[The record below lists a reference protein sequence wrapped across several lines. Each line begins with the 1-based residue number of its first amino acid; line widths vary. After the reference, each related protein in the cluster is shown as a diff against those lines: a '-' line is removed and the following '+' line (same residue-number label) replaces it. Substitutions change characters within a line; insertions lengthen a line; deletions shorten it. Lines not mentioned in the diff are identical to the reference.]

1 MLKKR
6 IDKYITICYI
16 TSRPFVYKLM
26 DQESE
31 GGIHKMKHMRTLLA
45 GALTAAMLLSG
56 CTAQPDASA
65 QPSGS
70 TTPAPS
76 ETGSAAIFTPG
87 TYEGTG
93 KGYGGDIKVSV
104 TVDET
109 SITDIEVVEQTE
121 TEGVGGAAL
130 PTLVDKVLSAQS
142 VNIDGVSGATYT
154 SDGFLTAVREAITA
168 SGADPDAL
176 GQGQTGGDEAK
187 ETVTMSTDVVVV
199 GAGGA
204 GLAAAL
210 TAAQNGADVVV
221 LEKMAMVGG
230 ASSMA
235 GGGTNATGSQWQQS
249 YGIEDSPEAYF
260 MDIMENGHFFSDA
273 RTLWLYANTQ
283 GAAFD
288 WLVAE
293 DGAALPYVNSQPSP
307 SAEHTYGRTFSPEGG
322 GAGVVSAL
330 QQKVTDLGVEILLE
344 TPAQELM
351 VTDGTVTGVKALAA
365 DGTPYEIT
373 ANSVILATG
382 GYGANTDMLPE
393 TVTSL
398 PYAGAVSATG
408 DGLNMATAIGADA
421 INLDKVNIQ
430 PHSIILPDGRGQHTF
445 QGCLA
450 MYNKTGS
457 ILVSDQGVRF
467 VNEQG
472 SANDI
477 KAGMEQNEHS
487 YLIMDAASFE
497 TYAQTCIASHN
508 FTQEQ
513 LDQWLE
519 ANGTSNPVF
528 AHADSLEDLA
538 AIVGIPSGA
547 LTETVERY
555 NGFVSAGEDTDF
567 GRKVSTAMGDG
578 PYYAVEMNLR
588 YYATLGGLH
597 INDNMQVL
605 DTDGQPIQGLY
616 AAGEVVGGVVGDI
629 YAPGSLFGWA
639 MTSGHNAGLAVT
651 GNTVFEG

>member
-1 MLKKR
+1 
-6 IDKYITICYI
+6 
-16 TSRPFVYKLM
+16 
-26 DQESE
+26 
-31 GGIHKMKHMRTLLA
+31 MKHMRTLLA

-76 ETGSAAIFTPG
+76 ETGSAAIFNPG

-210 TAAQNGADVVV
+210 TAAQNGTDVVV

-293 DGAALPYVNSQPSP
+293 DGAALPYVNSQPSS

>member
-1 MLKKR
+1 
-6 IDKYITICYI
+6 
-16 TSRPFVYKLM
+16 
-26 DQESE
+26 
-31 GGIHKMKHMRTLLA
+31 MKHMRTLLA

-130 PTLVDKVLSAQS
+130 PTLVDKVLIAQS

-307 SAEHTYGRTFSPEGG
+307 SAEHSYGRTFSPEGG

-528 AHADSLEDLA
+528 AHADNLEDLA

>member
-1 MLKKR
+1 M
-6 IDKYITICYI
+6 
-16 TSRPFVYKLM
+16 
-26 DQESE
+26 
-31 GGIHKMKHMRTLLA
+31 
-45 GALTAAMLLSG
+45 
-56 CTAQPDASA
+56 
-65 QPSGS
+65 
-70 TTPAPS
+70 
-76 ETGSAAIFTPG
+76 
-87 TYEGTG
+87 
-93 KGYGGDIKVSV
+93 
-104 TVDET
+104 DET

-307 SAEHTYGRTFSPEGG
+307 SAEHSYGRTFSPEGG

>member
-1 MLKKR
+1 
-6 IDKYITICYI
+6 
-16 TSRPFVYKLM
+16 
-26 DQESE
+26 
-31 GGIHKMKHMRTLLA
+31 MKHMRTLLA

-187 ETVTMSTDVVVV
+187 ETVTISTDVVVV

-307 SAEHTYGRTFSPEGG
+307 SAEHSYGRTFSPEGG

-651 GNTVFEG
+651 DNTVFEG

>member
-1 MLKKR
+1 
-6 IDKYITICYI
+6 
-16 TSRPFVYKLM
+16 
-26 DQESE
+26 
-31 GGIHKMKHMRTLLA
+31 MKHMRTLLA

-187 ETVTMSTDVVVV
+187 ETVTISTDVVVV

-307 SAEHTYGRTFSPEGG
+307 SAEHSYGRTFSPEGG

>member
-1 MLKKR
+1 
-6 IDKYITICYI
+6 
-16 TSRPFVYKLM
+16 
-26 DQESE
+26 
-31 GGIHKMKHMRTLLA
+31 MKHIRTLLA
-45 GALTAAMLLSG
+45 GALTAALLLSG
-56 CTAQPDASA
+56 CTAQPEASG

-70 TTPAPS
+70 ASPEPS
-76 ETGSAAIFTPG
+76 ETGSVTAVFTPG

-109 SITDIEVVEQTE
+109 TITDIEVVEQSE
-121 TEGVGGAAL
+121 TESVGGAAL

-168 SGADPDAL
+168 SGADPDSL
-176 GQGQTGGDEAK
+176 GQGQTGESETKD
-187 ETVTMSTDVVVV
+187 TVTMSTDVVVV

-204 GLAAAL
+204 GLTAAL
-210 TAAQNGADVVV
+210 TAVQNGADVVV

-230 ASSMA
+230 ASAMA

-249 YGIEDSPEAYF
+249 YGIKDSPEAYF
-260 MDIMENGHFFSDA
+260 MDIMKNGHFFSDA

-293 DGAALPYVNSQPSP
+293 DGAALPYKNTEPSP
-307 SAEHTYGRTFSPEGG
+307 SAEHSYGRTFSPDGG
-322 GAGVVSAL
+322 GAGVISAL
-330 QQKVTDLGVEILLE
+330 QEKLAGLGVEIMTE

-393 TVTSL
+393 SVTSL

-408 DGLNMATAIGADA
+408 DGLNMATAIGADSF
-421 INLDKVNIQ
+421 NLDKVNIQ
-430 PHSIILPDGRGQHTF
+430 PHSIVLPDGRGQHTF

-457 ILVSDQGVRF
+457 VLVSDQGVRF

-477 KAGMEQNEHS
+477 KAGMEQNQHS

-513 LDQWLE
+513 LDEWLE
-519 ANGTSNPVF
+519 ANGTSTPVF
-528 AHADSLEDLA
+528 AHADTLEDLA
-538 AIVGIPSGA
+538 AIVNIPAGA
-547 LTETVERY
+547 LTDTVERY
-555 NGFVSAGEDTDF
+555 NGFVAAGEDADF
-567 GRKVSTAMGDG
+567 GRKVTTAMGDG

-588 YYATLGGLH
+588 YYATLGGLR
-597 INDNMQVL
+597 INNSMQVL

-629 YAPGSLFGWA
+629 YATGSLFGWA

>member
-1 MLKKR
+1 
-6 IDKYITICYI
+6 
-16 TSRPFVYKLM
+16 
-26 DQESE
+26 
-31 GGIHKMKHMRTLLA
+31 MKHMRTLLA

-76 ETGSAAIFTPG
+76 ETGSAAIFNPG

-187 ETVTMSTDVVVV
+187 ETVTTSTDVVVV

-210 TAAQNGADVVV
+210 TAAQNGTDVVV

>member
-1 MLKKR
+1 
-6 IDKYITICYI
+6 
-16 TSRPFVYKLM
+16 
-26 DQESE
+26 
-31 GGIHKMKHMRTLLA
+31 MKHMRTLLA

-293 DGAALPYVNSQPSP
+293 DGAALPYVNTQPSP
-307 SAEHTYGRTFSPEGG
+307 SAEHSYGRTFSPEGG

-528 AHADSLEDLA
+528 AHADNLEDLA

>member
-1 MLKKR
+1 MRR
-6 IDKYITICYI
+6 IR
-16 TSRPFVYKLM
+16 SVLA
-26 DQESE
+26 
-31 GGIHKMKHMRTLLA
+31 GLLA
-45 GALTAAMLLSG
+45 AAMLLSG
-56 CTAQPDASA
+56 CAGQPASSQA
-65 QPSGS
+65 ASSQAESN
-70 TTPAPS
+70 
-76 ETGSAAIFTPG
+76 SAIAVEFTPG
-87 TYEGTG
+87 SYEGTG
-93 KGYGGDIKVSV
+93 KGYAGDIKVSV
-104 TVDET
+104 TVDQN
-109 SITDIEVVEQTE
+109 SITGIEVLEQNE

-130 PTLVDKVLSAQS
+130 PTLVDRVLDTQS
-142 VNIDGVSGATYT
+142 LAIDAVAGATYT
-154 SDGFLTAVREAITA
+154 SQGFLEAVTQAIEAT
-168 SGADPDAL
+168 GADPASL
-176 GQGQTGGDEAK
+176 SQSQSGSQEPK
-187 ETVTMSTDVVVV
+187 ETVSLTTDVVVV

-210 TAAQNGADVVV
+210 TAVQGGADVIV

-230 ASSMA
+230 ASAMA
-235 GGGTNATGSQWQQS
+235 GGGTNATGSQWQQE

-260 MDIMENGHFFSDA
+260 MDIMKNGHYYSDA

-293 DGAALPYVNSQPSP
+293 DGAALPYNNTQPGP
-307 SAEHTYGRTFSPEGG
+307 SAEHTYGRTFSPQGG
-322 GAGVVSAL
+322 GAGVVNGLESAL
-330 QQKVTDLGVEILLE
+330 ENLGIEIMLE
-344 TPAQELM
+344 TPAQELI
-351 VTDGTVTGVKALAA
+351 VTDGVVTGVKALGS

-373 ANSVILATG
+373 AESVILATG
-382 GYGANTDMLPE
+382 GYGADTDMLPE
-393 TVTSL
+393 EVSVL

-408 DGLNMATAIGADA
+408 DGLKMATAIGADA

-457 ILVSDQGVRF
+457 VLVSDQGVRF

-472 SANDI
+472 TANTI
-477 KAGMEQNEHS
+477 IAGMRQNESS

-497 TYAQTCIASHN
+497 TYTQTCIASHN
-508 FTQEQ
+508 YTQEQ

-519 ANGTSNPVF
+519 ANGTSTPVF
-528 AHADSLEDLA
+528 AHAETLEDLA
-538 AIVGIPSGA
+538 SILDMPAGA

-555 NGFVSAGEDTDF
+555 NGFVAAGEDSDF
-567 GRKVSTAMGDG
+567 GRKVTAPMGEG

-597 INDNMQVL
+597 INDTMQVL
-605 DTDGQPIQGLY
+605 DPNGQPIPGLY

-629 YAPGSLFGWA
+629 YATGSLFGWA

-651 GNTVFEG
+651 GQTVFED

>member
-1 MLKKR
+1 
-6 IDKYITICYI
+6 
-16 TSRPFVYKLM
+16 
-26 DQESE
+26 
-31 GGIHKMKHMRTLLA
+31 MKHIRTLLA
-45 GALTAAMLLSG
+45 GALTAALLLSG
-56 CTAQPDASA
+56 CTAQPETSA

-70 TTPAPS
+70 TAPSPS
-76 ETGSAAIFTPG
+76 ETGSASAVFTPG

-93 KGYGGDIKVSV
+93 TGYGGEIKVSV

-109 SITDIEVVEQTE
+109 SITGIEVVEQTE
-121 TEGVGGAAL
+121 TESVGGAAL
-130 PTLVDKVLSAQS
+130 PTLVDRVLSAQS
-142 VNIDGVSGATYT
+142 VNIDVVSGATYT

-176 GQGQTGGDEAK
+176 GQGQTGNDEAK

-230 ASSMA
+230 ASTMA

-293 DGAALPYVNSQPSP
+293 DGAALPYVNSQPST
-307 SAEHTYGRTFSPEGG
+307 SAEHSYGRTFSPEGG

-330 QQKVTDLGVEILLE
+330 QSKLTELGVDIMLE

-351 VTDGTVTGVKALAA
+351 VTDGAVTGVKALAA

-373 ANSVILATG
+373 AGSVILATG
-382 GYGANTDMLPE
+382 GFGANTDMLPE
-393 TVTSL
+393 SVTSL

-421 INLDKVNIQ
+421 FNLDKVNIQ

-450 MYNKTGS
+450 MYNGTGS

-477 KAGMEQNEHS
+477 KAGMEQNQHS

-497 TYAQTCIASHN
+497 TYAQTCINSHN

-519 ANGTSNPVF
+519 ANGTGGNPVF
-528 AHADSLEDLA
+528 AHADTLEDLS
-538 AIVGIPSGA
+538 AIVGIHSGA

-555 NGFVSAGEDTDF
+555 NGFVAAGEDADF
-567 GRKVSTAMGDG
+567 GRNVTAPMGEG

-588 YYATLGGLH
+588 YYATLGGLR
-597 INDNMQVL
+597 INNNMHVMN
-605 DTDGQPIQGLY
+605 TDGQPIQGLY

>member
-1 MLKKR
+1 
-6 IDKYITICYI
+6 
-16 TSRPFVYKLM
+16 
-26 DQESE
+26 
-31 GGIHKMKHMRTLLA
+31 MKHMRTLLA

-293 DGAALPYVNSQPSP
+293 DGAALPYKNTQPSP
-307 SAEHTYGRTFSPEGG
+307 SAEHSYGRTFSPEGG

-651 GNTVFEG
+651 DNTVFEG

>member
-187 ETVTMSTDVVVV
+187 ETVTISTDVVVV

-221 LEKMAMVGG
+221 LENMAMVGG

-307 SAEHTYGRTFSPEGG
+307 SAEHSYGRTFSPEGG

-398 PYAGAVSATG
+398 PYAGDVSATG

-651 GNTVFEG
+651 DNTVFEG

>member
-1 MLKKR
+1 
-6 IDKYITICYI
+6 
-16 TSRPFVYKLM
+16 
-26 DQESE
+26 
-31 GGIHKMKHMRTLLA
+31 MKHIRTLLA
-45 GALTAAMLLSG
+45 GALTAALLLSG
-56 CTAQPDASA
+56 CTAQPEASG

-70 TTPAPS
+70 ASPEPS
-76 ETGSAAIFTPG
+76 ETGSVTAVFTPG

-109 SITDIEVVEQTE
+109 TITDIEVVEQSE
-121 TEGVGGAAL
+121 TESVGGAAL

-168 SGADPDAL
+168 SGADPDSL
-176 GQGQTGGDEAK
+176 GQGQTGESETKD
-187 ETVTMSTDVVVV
+187 TVTMSTDVVVV

-204 GLAAAL
+204 GLTAAL
-210 TAAQNGADVVV
+210 TAVQNGADVVV

-230 ASSMA
+230 ASAMA

-249 YGIEDSPEAYF
+249 YGIKDSPEAYF
-260 MDIMENGHFFSDA
+260 MDIMKNGHFFSDA

-293 DGAALPYVNSQPSP
+293 DGAALPYKNTEPSP
-307 SAEHTYGRTFSPEGG
+307 SAEHSYGRTFSPDGG
-322 GAGVVSAL
+322 GAGVISAL
-330 QQKVTDLGVEILLE
+330 QEKLAGLGVEIMTE

-393 TVTSL
+393 SVTSL

-408 DGLNMATAIGADA
+408 DGLNMATAIGADSF
-421 INLDKVNIQ
+421 NLDKVNIQ
-430 PHSIILPDGRGQHTF
+430 PHSIVLPDGRGQHTF

-477 KAGMEQNEHS
+477 KAGMEQNQHS

-513 LDQWLE
+513 LDEWLE
-519 ANGTSNPVF
+519 ANGTSTPVF
-528 AHADSLEDLA
+528 AHADTLEDLA
-538 AIVGIPSGA
+538 AIVNIPAGA
-547 LTETVERY
+547 LTDTVERY
-555 NGFVSAGEDTDF
+555 NGFVAAGEDADF
-567 GRKVSTAMGDG
+567 GRKVTTAMGDG

-588 YYATLGGLH
+588 YYATLGGLR
-597 INDNMQVL
+597 INNSMQVL

-629 YAPGSLFGWA
+629 YATGSLFGWA

>member
-1 MLKKR
+1 
-6 IDKYITICYI
+6 
-16 TSRPFVYKLM
+16 
-26 DQESE
+26 
-31 GGIHKMKHMRTLLA
+31 MKHMRTLLA

>member
-1 MLKKR
+1 
-6 IDKYITICYI
+6 
-16 TSRPFVYKLM
+16 
-26 DQESE
+26 
-31 GGIHKMKHMRTLLA
+31 MKHMRTLLA

-288 WLVAE
+288 WLVAK

-430 PHSIILPDGRGQHTF
+430 PHSIVLPDGRGQHTF

>member
-1 MLKKR
+1 
-6 IDKYITICYI
+6 
-16 TSRPFVYKLM
+16 
-26 DQESE
+26 
-31 GGIHKMKHMRTLLA
+31 MKHIRTLLA
-45 GALTAAMLLSG
+45 GALTAALLLSG
-56 CTAQPDASA
+56 CTAQPEASG

-70 TTPAPS
+70 ASPEPS
-76 ETGSAAIFTPG
+76 ETGSVTAVFTPG

-109 SITDIEVVEQTE
+109 TITDIEVVEQSE
-121 TEGVGGAAL
+121 TESVGGAAL

-168 SGADPDAL
+168 SGADPDSL
-176 GQGQTGGDEAK
+176 GQGQTGESETKD
-187 ETVTMSTDVVVV
+187 TVTMSTDVVVV

-204 GLAAAL
+204 GLTAAL
-210 TAAQNGADVVV
+210 TAVQNGADVVV

-230 ASSMA
+230 ASAMA

-260 MDIMENGHFFSDA
+260 MDIMKNGHFFSDA

-293 DGAALPYVNSQPSP
+293 DGAALPYKNTEPSP
-307 SAEHTYGRTFSPEGG
+307 SAEHSYGRTFSPDGG
-322 GAGVVSAL
+322 GAGVISAL
-330 QQKVTDLGVEILLE
+330 QEKLAGLGVEIMTE

-393 TVTSL
+393 SVTSL

-408 DGLNMATAIGADA
+408 DGLNMATAIGADSF
-421 INLDKVNIQ
+421 NLDKVNIQ
-430 PHSIILPDGRGQHTF
+430 PHSIVLPDGRGQHTF

-477 KAGMEQNEHS
+477 KAGMEQNQHS

-513 LDQWLE
+513 LDEWLE
-519 ANGTSNPVF
+519 ANGTSTPVF
-528 AHADSLEDLA
+528 AHADTLEDLA
-538 AIVGIPSGA
+538 AIVNIPAGA
-547 LTETVERY
+547 LTDTVERY
-555 NGFVSAGEDTDF
+555 NGFVAAGEDADF
-567 GRKVSTAMGDG
+567 GRKVTTAMGDG

-588 YYATLGGLH
+588 YYATLGGLR
-597 INDNMQVL
+597 INNSMQVL

-629 YAPGSLFGWA
+629 YATGSLFGWA

>member
-1 MLKKR
+1 
-6 IDKYITICYI
+6 
-16 TSRPFVYKLM
+16 
-26 DQESE
+26 
-31 GGIHKMKHMRTLLA
+31 MKHMRTLLA

-76 ETGSAAIFTPG
+76 ETGSAAIFNPG

>member
-1 MLKKR
+1 
-6 IDKYITICYI
+6 
-16 TSRPFVYKLM
+16 
-26 DQESE
+26 
-31 GGIHKMKHMRTLLA
+31 MKHMRTLLA

-307 SAEHTYGRTFSPEGG
+307 SAEHSYGRTFSPEGG

-528 AHADSLEDLA
+528 AHADNLEDLA

-567 GRKVSTAMGDG
+567 GRKVTTAMGDG

>member
-1 MLKKR
+1 
-6 IDKYITICYI
+6 
-16 TSRPFVYKLM
+16 
-26 DQESE
+26 
-31 GGIHKMKHMRTLLA
+31 MKHMRTLLA

-130 PTLVDKVLSAQS
+130 PILVDKVLSAQS

-260 MDIMENGHFFSDA
+260 MDIMENGHFFSVA

-307 SAEHTYGRTFSPEGG
+307 SAEHSYGRTFSPEGG

-365 DGTPYEIT
+365 DGTPYVIT
-373 ANSVILATG
+373 
-382 GYGANTDMLPE
+382 P
-393 TVTSL
+393 
-398 PYAGAVSATG
+398 
-408 DGLNMATAIGADA
+408 
-421 INLDKVNIQ
+421 
-430 PHSIILPDGRGQHTF
+430 
-445 QGCLA
+445 
-450 MYNKTGS
+450 
-457 ILVSDQGVRF
+457 
-467 VNEQG
+467 
-472 SANDI
+472 
-477 KAGMEQNEHS
+477 
-487 YLIMDAASFE
+487 
-497 TYAQTCIASHN
+497 
-508 FTQEQ
+508 
-513 LDQWLE
+513 
-519 ANGTSNPVF
+519 
-528 AHADSLEDLA
+528 
-538 AIVGIPSGA
+538 
-547 LTETVERY
+547 
-555 NGFVSAGEDTDF
+555 
-567 GRKVSTAMGDG
+567 
-578 PYYAVEMNLR
+578 
-588 YYATLGGLH
+588 
-597 INDNMQVL
+597 
-605 DTDGQPIQGLY
+605 
-616 AAGEVVGGVVGDI
+616 
-629 YAPGSLFGWA
+629 
-639 MTSGHNAGLAVT
+639 
-651 GNTVFEG
+651 

>member
-1 MLKKR
+1 
-6 IDKYITICYI
+6 
-16 TSRPFVYKLM
+16 
-26 DQESE
+26 
-31 GGIHKMKHMRTLLA
+31 MKHMRTLLA

-76 ETGSAAIFTPG
+76 ETGSAAIFNPG

-373 ANSVILATG
+373 ANSVILAAG

>member
-1 MLKKR
+1 
-6 IDKYITICYI
+6 
-16 TSRPFVYKLM
+16 
-26 DQESE
+26 
-31 GGIHKMKHMRTLLA
+31 MKHMRTLLA

-293 DGAALPYVNSQPSP
+293 DGAALPYKNTQPSP
-307 SAEHTYGRTFSPEGG
+307 SAEHSYGRTFSPEGG

-393 TVTSL
+393 SVTSL

-528 AHADSLEDLA
+528 AHADNLEDLA

>member
-1 MLKKR
+1 
-6 IDKYITICYI
+6 
-16 TSRPFVYKLM
+16 
-26 DQESE
+26 
-31 GGIHKMKHMRTLLA
+31 MKHIRTLLA
-45 GALTAAMLLSG
+45 GALTAALLLSG
-56 CTAQPDASA
+56 CTAQPEASG

-70 TTPAPS
+70 ASPEPS
-76 ETGSAAIFTPG
+76 ETGSVTAVFTPG

-109 SITDIEVVEQTE
+109 AITDIEVVEQSE
-121 TEGVGGAAL
+121 TESVGGAAL

-168 SGADPDAL
+168 SGADPDSL
-176 GQGQTGGDEAK
+176 GQGQTGESETKD
-187 ETVTMSTDVVVV
+187 TVTMSTDVVVV

-204 GLAAAL
+204 GLTAAL
-210 TAAQNGADVVV
+210 TAVQNGADVVV

-230 ASSMA
+230 ASAMA

-260 MDIMENGHFFSDA
+260 MDIMKNGHFFSDA

-293 DGAALPYVNSQPSP
+293 DGAALPYKNTEPSP
-307 SAEHTYGRTFSPEGG
+307 SAEHSYGRTFSPDGG
-322 GAGVVSAL
+322 GAGVISAL
-330 QQKVTDLGVEILLE
+330 QEKLAGLGVEIMTE

-393 TVTSL
+393 SVTSL

-408 DGLNMATAIGADA
+408 DGLNMATAIGADSF
-421 INLDKVNIQ
+421 NLDKVNIQ
-430 PHSIILPDGRGQHTF
+430 PHSIVLPDGRGQHTF

-477 KAGMEQNEHS
+477 KAGMEQNQHS

-513 LDQWLE
+513 LDEWLE
-519 ANGTSNPVF
+519 ANGTSTPVF
-528 AHADSLEDLA
+528 AHADTLEDLA
-538 AIVGIPSGA
+538 AIVNIPAGA
-547 LTETVERY
+547 LTDTVERY
-555 NGFVSAGEDTDF
+555 NGFVAAGEDADF
-567 GRKVSTAMGDG
+567 GRKVTTAMGDG

-588 YYATLGGLH
+588 YYATLGGLR
-597 INDNMQVL
+597 INNSMQVL

-629 YAPGSLFGWA
+629 YATGSLFGWA

>member
-1 MLKKR
+1 
-6 IDKYITICYI
+6 
-16 TSRPFVYKLM
+16 
-26 DQESE
+26 
-31 GGIHKMKHMRTLLA
+31 MKHMRTLLA

-76 ETGSAAIFTPG
+76 ETGSAAIFNPG

-210 TAAQNGADVVV
+210 TAAQNGTDVVV

-307 SAEHTYGRTFSPEGG
+307 SAEHSYGRTFSPEGG

>member
-1 MLKKR
+1 
-6 IDKYITICYI
+6 
-16 TSRPFVYKLM
+16 
-26 DQESE
+26 
-31 GGIHKMKHMRTLLA
+31 MKHMRTLLA

-76 ETGSAAIFTPG
+76 ETGSAAIFNPG

-187 ETVTMSTDVVVV
+187 ETVTTSTDVVVV

>member
-1 MLKKR
+1 
-6 IDKYITICYI
+6 
-16 TSRPFVYKLM
+16 
-26 DQESE
+26 
-31 GGIHKMKHMRTLLA
+31 MKHMRTLLA

-307 SAEHTYGRTFSPEGG
+307 SAEHSYGRTFSPEGG

-528 AHADSLEDLA
+528 AHADNPEDLA

-555 NGFVSAGEDTDF
+555 NGFVAAGEDTDF

-651 GNTVFEG
+651 DNTVFEG

>member
-1 MLKKR
+1 
-6 IDKYITICYI
+6 
-16 TSRPFVYKLM
+16 
-26 DQESE
+26 
-31 GGIHKMKHMRTLLA
+31 MKHMRTLLA

-307 SAEHTYGRTFSPEGG
+307 SAEHSYGRTFSPEGG

-519 ANGTSNPVF
+519 ANGASNPVF

-567 GRKVSTAMGDG
+567 GRKVTTAMGDG

>member
-1 MLKKR
+1 
-6 IDKYITICYI
+6 
-16 TSRPFVYKLM
+16 
-26 DQESE
+26 
-31 GGIHKMKHMRTLLA
+31 MKHMRTLLA

-65 QPSGS
+65 QPSSS

-76 ETGSAAIFTPG
+76 ETGSAAIFNPG

-210 TAAQNGADVVV
+210 TAAQNGTDVVV

-293 DGAALPYVNSQPSP
+293 DGAALPYVNSQPSS

>member
-1 MLKKR
+1 
-6 IDKYITICYI
+6 
-16 TSRPFVYKLM
+16 
-26 DQESE
+26 
-31 GGIHKMKHMRTLLA
+31 MKHMRTLLV

-307 SAEHTYGRTFSPEGG
+307 SAEHSYGRTFSPEGG

-555 NGFVSAGEDTDF
+555 NGFVAAGEDTDF

>member
-1 MLKKR
+1 
-6 IDKYITICYI
+6 
-16 TSRPFVYKLM
+16 
-26 DQESE
+26 
-31 GGIHKMKHMRTLLA
+31 MKHMRTLLA

-130 PTLVDKVLSAQS
+130 PILVDKVLSAQS

-307 SAEHTYGRTFSPEGG
+307 SAEHSYGRTFSPEGG

-528 AHADSLEDLA
+528 AHADNLEDLA

>member
-1 MLKKR
+1 
-6 IDKYITICYI
+6 
-16 TSRPFVYKLM
+16 
-26 DQESE
+26 
-31 GGIHKMKHMRTLLA
+31 MKHMRTLLA

-307 SAEHTYGRTFSPEGG
+307 SAEHSYGRTFSPEGG

-382 GYGANTDMLPE
+382 GYGANTGMLPE

>member
-26 DQESE
+26 DQDSE

-187 ETVTMSTDVVVV
+187 ETVTISTDVVVV

-307 SAEHTYGRTFSPEGG
+307 SAEHSYGRTFSPEGG

-651 GNTVFEG
+651 DNTVFEG

>member
-1 MLKKR
+1 
-6 IDKYITICYI
+6 
-16 TSRPFVYKLM
+16 
-26 DQESE
+26 
-31 GGIHKMKHMRTLLA
+31 MKHIRTLLA
-45 GALTAAMLLSG
+45 GALTAALLLSG
-56 CTAQPDASA
+56 CTAQPEASG

-70 TTPAPS
+70 ASPEPS
-76 ETGSAAIFTPG
+76 ETGSVTAVFTPG

-109 SITDIEVVEQTE
+109 TITDIEVVEQSE
-121 TEGVGGAAL
+121 TESVGGAAL

-168 SGADPDAL
+168 SGADPDSL
-176 GQGQTGGDEAK
+176 GQGQTGESETKD
-187 ETVTMSTDVVVV
+187 TVTMSTDVVVV

-204 GLAAAL
+204 GLTAAL
-210 TAAQNGADVVV
+210 TAVQNGADVVV

-230 ASSMA
+230 ASAMA

-249 YGIEDSPEAYF
+249 YGIKDSPEAYF
-260 MDIMENGHFFSDA
+260 MDIMKNGHFFSDA

-293 DGAALPYVNSQPSP
+293 DGAALPYKNTEPSP
-307 SAEHTYGRTFSPEGG
+307 SAEHSYGRTFSPDGG
-322 GAGVVSAL
+322 GAGVISAL
-330 QQKVTDLGVEILLE
+330 QEKLAGLGVEIMTE

-393 TVTSL
+393 SVTSL

-408 DGLNMATAIGADA
+408 DGLNMATAIGADSF
-421 INLDKVNIQ
+421 NLDKVNIQ
-430 PHSIILPDGRGQHTF
+430 PHSIVLPDGRGQHTF

-472 SANDI
+472 SA
-477 KAGMEQNEHS
+477 
-487 YLIMDAASFE
+487 
-497 TYAQTCIASHN
+497 T
-508 FTQEQ
+508 
-513 LDQWLE
+513 
-519 ANGTSNPVF
+519 TSRP
-528 AHADSLEDLA
+528 AWSR
-538 AIVGIPSGA
+538 
-547 LTETVERY
+547 T
-555 NGFVSAGEDTDF
+555 
-567 GRKVSTAMGDG
+567 ST
-578 PYYAVEMNLR
+578 P
-588 YYATLGGLH
+588 T
-597 INDNMQVL
+597 
-605 DTDGQPIQGLY
+605 
-616 AAGEVVGGVVGDI
+616 
-629 YAPGSLFGWA
+629 
-639 MTSGHNAGLAVT
+639 
-651 GNTVFEG
+651 

>member
-307 SAEHTYGRTFSPEGG
+307 SAEHSYGRTFSPEGG

-528 AHADSLEDLA
+528 AHADSLEGLA

-651 GNTVFEG
+651 GNTVFGG

>member
-1 MLKKR
+1 
-6 IDKYITICYI
+6 
-16 TSRPFVYKLM
+16 
-26 DQESE
+26 
-31 GGIHKMKHMRTLLA
+31 MKHIRTLLA
-45 GALTAAMLLSG
+45 GALTAALLLSG
-56 CTAQPDASA
+56 CTAQPEASG

-70 TTPAPS
+70 ASPEPS
-76 ETGSAAIFTPG
+76 ETGSVTAVFTPG

-109 SITDIEVVEQTE
+109 AITDIEVVEQSE
-121 TEGVGGAAL
+121 TESVGGAAL

-168 SGADPDAL
+168 SGADPDSL
-176 GQGQTGGDEAK
+176 GQGQTGESETKD
-187 ETVTMSTDVVVV
+187 TVTMSTDVVVV

-204 GLAAAL
+204 GLTAAL
-210 TAAQNGADVVV
+210 TAVQNGADVVV

-230 ASSMA
+230 ASAMA

-260 MDIMENGHFFSDA
+260 MDIMKNGHFFSDA

-293 DGAALPYVNSQPSP
+293 DGAALPYKNTEPSP
-307 SAEHTYGRTFSPEGG
+307 SAEHSYGRTFSPDGG
-322 GAGVVSAL
+322 GAGVISAL
-330 QQKVTDLGVEILLE
+330 QEKLAGLGVEIMTE

-365 DGTPYEIT
+365 DGTPYEIA

-393 TVTSL
+393 SVTSL

-408 DGLNMATAIGADA
+408 DGLNMATAIGADSF
-421 INLDKVNIQ
+421 NLDKVNIQ
-430 PHSIILPDGRGQHTF
+430 PHSIVLPDGRGQHTF

-477 KAGMEQNEHS
+477 KAGMEQNQHS

-513 LDQWLE
+513 LDEWLE
-519 ANGTSNPVF
+519 ANGTSTPVF
-528 AHADSLEDLA
+528 AHADTLEDLA
-538 AIVGIPSGA
+538 AIVNIPAGA
-547 LTETVERY
+547 LTDTVERY
-555 NGFVSAGEDTDF
+555 NGFVAAGEDADF
-567 GRKVSTAMGDG
+567 GRKVTTAMGDG

-588 YYATLGGLH
+588 YYATLGGLR
-597 INDNMQVL
+597 INNSMQVL

-629 YAPGSLFGWA
+629 YATGSLFGWA

>member
-1 MLKKR
+1 
-6 IDKYITICYI
+6 
-16 TSRPFVYKLM
+16 
-26 DQESE
+26 
-31 GGIHKMKHMRTLLA
+31 MKHMRTLLA

-307 SAEHTYGRTFSPEGG
+307 SAEHSYGRTFSPEGG

-651 GNTVFEG
+651 DNTVFEG

>member
-1 MLKKR
+1 
-6 IDKYITICYI
+6 
-16 TSRPFVYKLM
+16 
-26 DQESE
+26 
-31 GGIHKMKHMRTLLA
+31 MKHMRTLLA

-130 PTLVDKVLSAQS
+130 PILVDKVLSAQS

-307 SAEHTYGRTFSPEGG
+307 SAEHSYGRTFSPEGG

-393 TVTSL
+393 SVTSL

-528 AHADSLEDLA
+528 AHADNLEDLA